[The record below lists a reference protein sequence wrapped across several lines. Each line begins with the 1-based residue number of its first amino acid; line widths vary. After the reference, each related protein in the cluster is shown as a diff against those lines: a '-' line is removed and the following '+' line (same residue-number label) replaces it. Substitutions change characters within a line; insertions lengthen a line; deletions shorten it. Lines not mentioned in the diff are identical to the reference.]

1 MKKFMQDNLAIGLML
16 FALFLG
22 AGNIIFPPE
31 LGQKSGEEIFWA
43 LAGFLTT
50 GVGLPLLA
58 IVAIAKSGGD
68 LLFISQR
75 INPMFGLIFTSIVY
89 LSIGPLFAWPRTAT
103 VSYEIAVVPYL
114 SDAMAASPWP
124 LIMMTI
130 VFFALT
136 LFIAMNPTKIVDIVG
151 KILTPLLLI
160 VIVLLTAKAILTPMG
175 GLNEPSGNYIEN
187 PFTEGFVQ
195 GYFTM
200 DMLAG
205 LVFGLV
211 VIQAL
216 KARGIKE
223 PKKIV
228 SSTIY
233 AGIIAAIGL
242 AFVYVSLGFI
252 GATSTDTIGFIE
264 GSGTGSAIIAA
275 VAQELYG
282 SAGQVILSAIILL
295 ACLTTSVGLATA
307 NAQFFNKVYPKFSY
321 KTYLIVFS
329 LFSGVVANFG
339 LSTLLSITLP
349 VLMLLYPL
357 AMVIIF
363 LSLAH
368 NTFGGRPAVY
378 IGALL
383 LTLLVSINDGLVA
396 AGIEIEA
403 YQNVLNALPLQ
414 GQGLGWLVPAIVGAI
429 IGYIVSSMTKK

>member
-31 LGQKSGEEIFWA
+31 LGQKAGVELFWA
-43 LAGFLTT
+43 IAGFLTT

-75 INPMFGLIFTSIVY
+75 INPTFGLIFTSIVY

-114 SDAMAASPWP
+114 SDAAAKSPWP
-124 LIMMTI
+124 LIIMTI

-136 LFIAMNPTKIVDIVG
+136 LFIAMNPTKIVGIVG
-151 KILTPLLLI
+151 KVLTPALLL
-160 VIVLLTAKAILTPMG
+160 VIILLSVKAFMSPMG
-175 GLNEPSGNYIEN
+175 SLNEATGDYLTK
-187 PFTEGFVQ
+187 PFSKGFVE
-195 GYFTM
+195 GYYTM

-216 KARGIKE
+216 KDRGIKE
-223 PKKIV
+223 EARLV
-228 SSTIY
+228 SSTIF

-242 AFVYVSLGFI
+242 AFVYISLGYI
-252 GATSTDTIGFIE
+252 GATSTDSIGFIE
-264 GSGTGSAIIAA
+264 GTGTGSKIIAA
-275 VAQELYG
+275 AAQTLYG
-282 SAGQVILSAIILL
+282 GAGQAILSVIILL

-307 NAQFFNKVYPKFSY
+307 NAQFFNKVYPKISY

-329 LFSGVVANFG
+329 LFSGVIANVG
-339 LSTLLSITLP
+339 LENLLKITLP
-349 VLMLLYPL
+349 ALMILYPL
-357 AMVIIF
+357 AMVLIF
-363 LSLAH
+363 LSLSH
-368 NTFGGRPAVY
+368 NLFGGKPLVY
-378 IGALL
+378 GFALFF
-383 LTLLVSINDGLVA
+383 TLLVSINDGLVA
-396 AGIEIEA
+396 AGIKVEA
-403 YQNVLNALPLQ
+403 YQNILSHLPLQ
-414 GQGLGWLVPAIVGAI
+414 SQGMGWVVPAIIGAVL
-429 IGYIVSSMTKK
+429 GYIVAKITNK